1 MCQWSFFL
9 NGAEL
14 SLNSVN
20 SGNLMNHRS
29 MNWAQFKDPVSHM
42 CLAGAVFKPFS
53 QVFLPTILVVT
64 CSWLP
69 FWIDIDIGNQVSVV
83 VQLLMSC
90 EYLLMFYA
98 QAEISECI
106 VHAVCV
112 CGCVCVHVYLW
123 AYYFMC
129 TIDDLC
135 SSRCLC
141 EYFLFVCSMYLQ
153 VSLGVLMMLTL
164 VTITAQVE
172 APLPQ
177 APYLKVIMKIWVYF
191 FMNSHNRIGFC
202 SYFAVFY

>member
-1 MCQWSFFL
+1 
-9 NGAEL
+9 
-14 SLNSVN
+14 
-20 SGNLMNHRS
+20 
-29 MNWAQFKDPVSHM
+29 
-42 CLAGAVFKPFS
+42 
-53 QVFLPTILVVT
+53 
-64 CSWLP
+64 
-69 FWIDIDIGNQVSVV
+69 
-83 VQLLMSC
+83 MSC

-106 VHAVCV
+106 VHALCV

-141 EYFLFVCSMYLQ
+141 EYFLFLCSMYLQ

-177 APYLKVIMKIWVYF
+177 VPYLKVIMKIWVYF

-202 SYFAVFY
+202 SYFAVFYWGFDKRRRSSPSQSNNKVQFNVEFYFCRLPSLNHARRGRSMIPHRGANLLLAQFLCIITR